1 MKVEVLHARY
11 PDEDCDVLVVI
22 DGIPQK
28 EADITYVD
36 VDPGRGYTAE
46 DWNESTDWESQP
58 ERGHTPAFA
67 AAVAGAYA
75 DGRDSKY
82 VEKD

>member
-1 MKVEVLHARY
+1 MKIEVLHTRY
-11 PDEDCDVLVVI
+11 PDDDCYVLVVI
-22 DGIPQK
+22 DGVPIK
-28 EADITYVD
+28 EAEITYVD

-46 DWNESTDWESQP
+46 DWTESTDWEAQP

-75 DGRDSKY
+75 DGRESEY
-82 VEKD
+82 VVSD